1 MENQKRKV
9 WSSKMTARR
18 EILSKINSRSNSGTT
33 RSVPDFSI
41 QLPGPEYAADLETD
55 KIEQFKSMLIQ
66 VHGTCD
72 QVGKIEDVPESV
84 TKYLSGIQAQ
94 LHAVIA
100 TDGKLGELDWKP
112 VKVAQRKAIQ
122 SDHSSVSMAFAGI
135 SETGTIAMVSSPDSP
150 VTLNFLPE
158 VNIVVLLVK
167 RLVSTIEQFWPMI
180 GEHPRAINFITGP
193 SKTADIEQT
202 IVYGAHGPKRFHV
215 ILVGSE
221 Q

>member
-1 MENQKRKV
+1 MAAIRHCMDDEQRLPRTCEFYFSATMENQKRKV

-94 LHAVIA
+94 LHAFIA
-100 TDGKLGELDWKP
+100 QYNQITRPFPWHLQVFPKP
-112 VKVAQRKAIQ
+112 GPLQW
-122 SDHSSVSMAFAGI
+122 F
-135 SETGTIAMVSSPDSP
+135 
-150 VTLNFLPE
+150 
-158 VNIVVLLVK
+158 
-167 RLVSTIEQFWPMI
+167 
-180 GEHPRAINFITGP
+180 HPRIP
-193 SKTADIEQT
+193 RL
-202 IVYGAHGPKRFHV
+202 H
-215 ILVGSE
+215 
-221 Q
+221 

>member
-1 MENQKRKV
+1 
-9 WSSKMTARR
+9 
-18 EILSKINSRSNSGTT
+18 
-33 RSVPDFSI
+33 
-41 QLPGPEYAADLETD
+41 
-55 KIEQFKSMLIQ
+55 
-66 VHGTCD
+66 
-72 QVGKIEDVPESV
+72 
-84 TKYLSGIQAQ
+84 
-94 LHAVIA
+94 
-100 TDGKLGELDWKP
+100 
-112 VKVAQRKAIQ
+112 
-122 SDHSSVSMAFAGI
+122 
-135 SETGTIAMVSSPDSP
+135 MVSSPDSP